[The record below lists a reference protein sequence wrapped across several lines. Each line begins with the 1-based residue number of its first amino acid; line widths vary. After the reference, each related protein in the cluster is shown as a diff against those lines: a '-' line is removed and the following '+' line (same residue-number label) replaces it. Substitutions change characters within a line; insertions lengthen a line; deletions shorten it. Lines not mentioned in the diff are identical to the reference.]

1 MSRFVWPPRP
11 AASAP
16 DETLRDGVR
25 HPDPPRDAS
34 IDERPRRGIAPAP
47 GKESALLQIERTWL
61 GLIAPPLPIRMAE
74 AGWAPDAWT
83 EYCQR
88 CGQTAGPH
96 DSDDTGCSICRK
108 HRLPWERLVRLG
120 DFAGLLREMVL
131 EVKFQRWRRLG
142 DDLGQLLGRAVGES
156 LDRANV
162 PRSTAAIV
170 PVASTWRRR
179 TFRGI
184 DHALVIAR
192 GVGTAL
198 GAPVVPALSRLHRP
212 SQTSLPRSDRLA
224 NVSGSFRLRPMFG
237 YPLAGRTVVLVDD
250 VTTTRA
256 TLRAAAK
263 AIGQG
268 LKSEGANSASPGT
281 RVWAAVLAV
290 TPESGRKPLVSQGSA
305 GIGMSRS

>member
-1 MSRFVWPPRP
+1 MG
-11 AASAP
+11 
-16 DETLRDGVR
+16 RD
-25 HPDPPRDAS
+25 S
-34 IDERPRRGIAPAP
+34 
-47 GKESALLQIERTWL
+47 SLLQIERTWL
-61 GLIAPPLPIRMAE
+61 GLIAPPLPVRMAE
-74 AGWAPDAWT
+74 AGWAPDGWT

-96 DSDDTGCSICRK
+96 DADDTGCSTCRK

-120 DFAGLLREMVL
+120 EFEGLLREMVL

-142 DDLGQLLGRAVGES
+142 DDLGRLLGRAVGES
-156 LDRANV
+156 LDRSNI
-162 PRSTAAIV
+162 PRSMATVV

-192 GVGTAL
+192 GVAAGL
-198 GAPVVPALSRLHRP
+198 GAPMLPALSRLHRP
-212 SQTSLPRSDRLA
+212 SQTSLPRSDRVA

-237 YPLAGRTVVLVDD
+237 YSLAGRTVVLVDD

-263 AIGQG
+263 AVGQG
-268 LKSEGANSASPGT
+268 LKTTGANSAEGET
-281 RVWAAVLAV
+281 RIWASVLAV
-290 TPESGRKPLVSQGSA
+290 TPDFGRKSA
-305 GIGMSRS
+305 G